1 MPLNVPLSTLRLEL
15 RAETGT
21 SLNPAQ
27 GVQVQ
32 QTIDLLL
39 ARQQRELWD
48 AYNWEHLQYWSDMPV
63 AQGQALYSYPVE
75 MPFEQIRRIFISM
88 APTGQWTPLRYG
100 IKPWMIRP
108 AGPNQGTP
116 VRWRNVITVDTSGP
130 TPVTNPIGQFEIIPT
145 PSSGQMLLR
154 LLGLAPLNAL
164 VADSDTC
171 MIDSKAIVLFA
182 AAEVLANQKSEG
194 ASIKLQKAQNY
205 LRKLLADQG
214 GDKRLNYN
222 MAGSYKY
229 GNDPSYSRYNRL
241 VPYLDYIPS

>member
-116 VRWRNVITVDTSGP
+116 VRRHRRDGFHASLIHFRRLRRTIQFRQRFSV
-130 TPVTNPIGQFEIIPT
+130 PIQAFGIVRPAIGIFFERD
-145 PSSGQMLLR
+145 GR
-154 LLGLAPLNAL
+154 
-164 VADSDTC
+164 
-171 MIDSKAIVLFA
+171 
-182 AAEVLANQKSEG
+182 
-194 ASIKLQKAQNY
+194 
-205 LRKLLADQG
+205 G
-214 GDKRLNYN
+214 GKIR
-222 MAGSYKY
+222 
-229 GNDPSYSRYNRL
+229 
-241 VPYLDYIPS
+241 